1 MKYET
6 THPWIKFAADYRHLA
21 YTTWIRL
28 GEVQSKCEHIANV
41 PLLPAVADHLHE
53 LYLAKGVLATT
64 AIEGNTLTEEQ
75 VRQRIEGTLSL
86 PPSQEYLGKEVD
98 NVLAACNLIGQWVFA
113 EKITQLTVQNIKE
126 FNRLVLADLP
136 LNEGVVPGEIRPH
149 AVTVGRYLGAPA
161 EDCEYL
167 LERFCTWLN
176 EMTTTEKDHMLFG
189 ILKAIYAHVYFAW
202 IHPFADGNGRTARL
216 IEFQILLSS
225 GVPTAAAHL
234 LSNHYNLTRT
244 EYYRQ
249 LERTSTHEYGIDDFI
264 SYALQGLVD
273 GLREQINVIRSQ
285 QLIVHWR
292 DYVYDY
298 FRDKETVTAR
308 RQRRLVLDMTTKYDE
323 GALPLDKIRH
333 VSTRIAEEYAGKKD
347 KTVQRD
353 LEALVKAGLLKRMKK
368 GYRANLS
375 LMLAFRPSTV
385 LSDSPPAK

>member
-1 MKYET
+1 
-6 THPWIKFAADYRHLA
+6 
-21 YTTWIRL
+21 
-28 GEVQSKCEHIANV
+28 
-41 PLLPAVADHLHE
+41 
-53 LYLAKGVLATT
+53 
-64 AIEGNTLTEEQ
+64 
-75 VRQRIEGTLSL
+75 
-86 PPSQEYLGKEVD
+86 
-98 NVLAACNLIGQWVFA
+98 VLAACNLLGQWVFND
-113 EKITQLTVQNIKE
+113 KITQLSVQNIKE
-126 FNRLVLADLP
+126 FNRLVLEGLP

-176 EMTTTEKDHMLFG
+176 EMTTATGQDRTLFG

-249 LERTSTHEYGIDDFI
+249 LERTSAREHGIDDFI
-264 SYALQGLVD
+264 GYALQGFID
-273 GLREQINVIRSQ
+273 GLREQLNVIRSQ
-285 QLIVHWR
+285 QLIAHWR

-298 FRDKETVTAR
+298 FRDKDTVTAR
-308 RQRRLVLDMTTKYDE
+308 RQRRLVLDMTEKYEE
-323 GALPLDKIRH
+323 GPLPLDAIRH
-333 VSTRIAEEYAGKKD
+333 VSTRIAEAYAGKTD

-353 LEALVKAGLLKRMKK
+353 LESLVKAGLLKRIKK
-368 GYRANLS
+368 GFQANLE
-375 LMLAFRPSTV
+375 LMLAFQPNAM
-385 LSDSPPAK
+385 PPTPPTAK